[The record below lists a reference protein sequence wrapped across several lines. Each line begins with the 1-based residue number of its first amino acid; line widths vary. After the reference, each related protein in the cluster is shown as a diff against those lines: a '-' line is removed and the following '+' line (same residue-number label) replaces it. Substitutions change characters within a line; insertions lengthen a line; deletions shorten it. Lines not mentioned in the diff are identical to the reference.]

1 MELNTEDN
9 GNRKWILVQLPEIIN
24 EAKSKA
30 AYDFCKNTL
39 HSKNPAISDITIER
53 AKRTGIKII
62 KDSTKKDFNN
72 LSFSVY
78 SLDSKPQII
87 SQDGK
92 HLAYNNDLTPLDK
105 ARNLALF
112 AGKGLDKPLVELDK
126 DSLYECEDILCVVSI
141 NAKTQD
147 IVSEEKHK
155 NKEIFIDGYGDMS
168 LENLLNLKIG
178 NEERI
183 TIVY

>member
-1 MELNTEDN
+1 M
-9 GNRKWILVQLPEIIN
+9 
-24 EAKSKA
+24 
-30 AYDFCKNTL
+30 
-39 HSKNPAISDITIER
+39 
-53 AKRTGIKII
+53 
-62 KDSTKKDFNN
+62 
-72 LSFSVY
+72 Y

-168 LENLLNLKIG
+168 LENLLNLNIG
-178 NEERI
+178 NEERV